1 MIQVMRRRGE
11 CPTFGGNGGS
21 NDVSGVLGHRVR
33 SFSRGQRVDFGRL
46 EISGVDG

>member
-11 CPTFGGNGGS
+11 CSTFGGNGGS

-33 SFSRGQRVDFGRL
+33 RFSRGQRVGFGRL